1 MVFLWKITSDVAL
14 IDLVA
19 TKGNGPKK
27 TRLPGTAARW
37 HLKKCQ
43 DLAVEP
49 QFCSQGLMNKTL
61 NVIQYFKVKKTT
73 RWWQLKYFLFSP
85 LPGEMIPNLAN
96 IFEMG

>member
-49 QFCSQGLMNKTL
+49 QFCSQGLMNKTS
-61 NVIQYFKVKKTT
+61 NVIQYFKVKRTT

-85 LPGEMIPNLAN
+85 RTLGKIPILTN
-96 IFEMG
+96 IFQMG